1 MSKYFSI
8 DQERKNFS
16 NADFL
21 GKLGNGTLIATKI
34 VANVGIFALSTMAE
48 IAGSN
53 AKTISNNP
61 NATSEQLKKA
71 QEIKNHSSEILKNMN
86 KDRSGKNKD

>member
-16 NADFL
+16 NSDFL

-48 IAGSN
+48 VAGNN
-53 AKTISNNP
+53 ARTISNNP
-61 NATSEQLKKA
+61 NANSEQLRKA
-71 QEIKNHSSEILKNMN
+71 QEIEICSRDILKNLN
-86 KDRSGKNKD
+86 KDRSGNNRD